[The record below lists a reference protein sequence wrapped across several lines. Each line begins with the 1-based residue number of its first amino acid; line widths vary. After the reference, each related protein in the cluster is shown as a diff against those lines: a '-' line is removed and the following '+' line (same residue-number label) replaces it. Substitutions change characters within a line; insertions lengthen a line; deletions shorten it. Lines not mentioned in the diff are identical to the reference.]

1 MRARLRAL
9 AITVLLV
16 ISGVQNIPN
25 TAVAEGDLNNPV
37 AKTELKRWQELLASV
52 GVERTVPQLKED
64 ALGWG
69 NGINEAKKSF
79 MKPFRPVYRVTGT
92 GQAWGLFTYPNTHP
106 HQLIIEVREGG
117 EWRPV
122 FRAMES
128 EYAWK
133 DETFRFRRVRGVY
146 DDNAWKQR
154 QSYKNFVNWA
164 ARMAWEDF
172 PDADAIKV
180 YMIRR
185 NAREPGRPH
194 DPTPEFRMKRVVEKP

>member
-92 GQAWGLFTYPNTHP
+92 GQAWGL
-106 HQLIIEVREGG
+106 
-117 EWRPV
+117 WRL
-122 FRAMES
+122 
-128 EYAWK
+128 
-133 DETFRFRRVRGVY
+133 RR
-146 DDNAWKQR
+146 
-154 QSYKNFVNWA
+154 
-164 ARMAWEDF
+164 
-172 PDADAIKV
+172 
-180 YMIRR
+180 
-185 NAREPGRPH
+185 
-194 DPTPEFRMKRVVEKP
+194 